1 MSDSHAT
8 TPAENSETAP
18 QAGTRFVFP
27 RVANYALPLIALSV
41 VGGLFYLPTLFAL
54 GASPKSTAVGY
65 APVQPVAYSHALHAG
80 QLGLDCRYC
89 HTTVEKTAFAAV
101 PPTQTCM
108 NCHTTVG
115 AKPDPKPDGTFDY
128 GDAKYKRYLA
138 LKPVYDSWSSGLP
151 IQWIKVHDLPDYAYF
166 NHSAHVNHGV
176 GCVECHGRID
186 QMEVVAQQ
194 KPLSM
199 GWCLDCHRDP
209 GTHLR
214 PKDVAVTN
222 MSWKPPTDPTEAA
235 ALGEKLKADY
245 KIHDVAFM
253 QSCYTCHR

>member
-8 TPAENSETAP
+8 PPQESSPAVKT
-18 QAGTRFVFP
+18 GGRFVFP
-27 RVANYALPLIALSV
+27 RVVNYALPLIALSV

-65 APVQPVAYSHALHAG
+65 APVQPVPYSHALHAG
-80 QLGLDCRYC
+80 QMGIDCRYC
-89 HTTVEKTAFAAV
+89 HTTVEKTAFAAI

-108 NCHTTVG
+108 NCHTQVG
-115 AKPDPKPDGTFDY
+115 AKPSAPINLGSDE
-128 GDAKYKRYLA
+128 YKRYQK
-138 LKPVYDSWSSGLP
+138 LKPVYDSWESGLP
-151 IQWIKVHDLPDYAYF
+151 IQWTKVHDLPDYAYF

-186 QMEVVAQQ
+186 QMDVVAQQ

-199 GWCLDCHRDP
+199 GWCLECHRDP
-209 GTHLR
+209 GPRLR
-214 PKDVAVTN
+214 PKSEVTN
-222 MSWKPPTDPTEAA
+222 MSWKPPVDPTEAN
-235 ALGEKLKADY
+235 ALAEKLKADY